1 MIGSLHSHHTKLT
14 MKAFLF
20 TLLASVTLSANTS
33 LLAAENTPDLRGSTV
48 QGLMIEIYSDLSPL
62 LINQIHSWHI
72 RILDSNNQSLNVE
85 QLSVIGGMPEHD
97 HGLPTQ
103 PQITTRLENGDY
115 LLEGVRFHMPGKWEL
130 IITMQK
136 DGEDD
141 QAVIEFQL

>member
-1 MIGSLHSHHTKLT
+1 

-20 TLLASVTLSANTS
+20 TLLLSVSLSANTP

-72 RILDSNNQSLNVE
+72 RILDSNKSPVDVE
-85 QLSVIGGMPEHD
+85 QLSITGGMPDHD

-103 PQITTRLENGDY
+103 PQVTLRLENGDY
-115 LLEGVRFHMPGKWEL
+115 LLEGVRFHMPGRWQL
-130 IITMQK
+130 TVTMEVN
-136 DGEDD
+136 GTTD
-141 QAVIEFQL
+141 QAVIELQL